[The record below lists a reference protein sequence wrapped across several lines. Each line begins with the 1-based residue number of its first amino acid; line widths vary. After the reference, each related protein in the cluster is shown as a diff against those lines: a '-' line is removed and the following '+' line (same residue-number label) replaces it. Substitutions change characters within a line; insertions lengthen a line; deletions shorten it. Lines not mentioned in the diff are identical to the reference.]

1 MIFGAVTK
9 RLYRS
14 ACRLD
19 PAGSGEQHR
28 KARFD
33 SDSFREVDMSDA
45 HTTPTPAPTP
55 TPTPAADPTGPMPPT
70 GNSRL
75 GAEALGTFW
84 LVLGGCGTAI
94 FGGDQ
99 VAIALA
105 FGLTV
110 LTGAYSLGHISGA
123 HFNPAVT
130 IGLATAKRF
139 DWKDVPGYVVAQVVG
154 GTVAGA
160 VLLLIANGL
169 DSFERDGGMATN
181 GYGDGG
187 YSLWAV
193 IIGEIV
199 FTAMFLYVI
208 LGATSRRATPAV
220 AGVTIGLCL
229 TLIHLVMIP
238 IDGTSVNPA
247 RSLGVA
253 WFGGGDGLAQVWVF
267 LLAPL
272 VGAAIAGISHAM
284 IVGEAD

>member
-1 MIFGAVTK
+1 MIFGAVTT

-28 KARFD
+28 KARYR

-45 HTTPTPAPTP
+45 TTTSTPTPG
-55 TPTPAADPTGPMPPT
+55 AAAPMPPT

-84 LVLGGCGTAI
+84 LVLGGCGTVI
-94 FGGDQ
+94 FAGQ
-99 VAIALA
+99 VDRVGVALA

-110 LTGAYSLGHISGA
+110 LTGAYALGHISGA

-130 IGLATAKRF
+130 IGLATARRF

-154 GTVAGA
+154 ATVAGA
-160 VLLLIANGL
+160 VLLLIANGV
-169 DSFERDGGMATN
+169 DGFDNDGGMATN

-193 IIGEIV
+193 IVAEIV

-253 WFGGGDGLAQVWVF
+253 WFGGGHALGQVWVF

-284 IVGEAD
+284 IVGEPD

>member
-1 MIFGAVTK
+1 
-9 RLYRS
+9 
-14 ACRLD
+14 
-19 PAGSGEQHR
+19 
-28 KARFD
+28 
-33 SDSFREVDMSDA
+33 MSDA
-45 HTTPTPAPTP
+45 NTIPS
-55 TPTPAADPTGPMPPT
+55 PAAGPAAPVPPT

-84 LVLGGCGTAI
+84 LVLGGCGTVVLA
-94 FGGDQ
+94 GQ
-99 VAIALA
+99 VDRVAVALA

-110 LTGAYSLGHISGA
+110 LTGAYALGHISGA

-139 DWKDVPGYVVAQVVG
+139 AWKDVPGYVIAQVLG
-154 GTVAGA
+154 GTAAGA
-160 VLLLIANGL
+160 VLLLLGNGI
-169 DSFERDGGMATN
+169 DGFDHDGGMATN

-193 IIGEIV
+193 IIGEVV

-208 LGATSRRATPAV
+208 LGATARRATPAV

-238 IDGTSVNPA
+238 VDGTSVNPA

-253 WFGGGDGLAQVWVF
+253 WFGGGHALGQVWVF

-272 VGAAIAGISHAM
+272 AGAAIAGATHAL
-284 IVGEAD
+284 ITGDAD

>member
-1 MIFGAVTK
+1 
-9 RLYRS
+9 
-14 ACRLD
+14 
-19 PAGSGEQHR
+19 
-28 KARFD
+28 
-33 SDSFREVDMSDA
+33 MSDA
-45 HTTPTPAPTP
+45 SIS
-55 TPTPAADPTGPMPPT
+55 TPAADPGVPVPVTG
-70 GNSRL
+70 GSRL

-94 FGGDQ
+94 YGGDH

-110 LTGAYSLGHISGA
+110 LTGAYALGHISGA

-130 IGLATAKRF
+130 LGLATAKRF
-139 DWKDVPGYVVAQVVG
+139 DWKDVPGYVAAQIVG
-154 GTVAGA
+154 ATIAGA
-160 VLLLIANGL
+160 VLLLIANGV
-169 DSFERDGGMATN
+169 DGFDNDGGMATN
-181 GYGDGG
+181 GYGDHSPGEFA
-187 YSLWAV
+187 LWSV
-193 IIGEIV
+193 IIAEIV

-229 TLIHLVMIP
+229 TLIHLVSIP

-253 WFGGGDGLAQVWVF
+253 WFGGGDAFAQVWVF

-272 VGAAIAGISHAM
+272 VGAAIAGVTHAL
-284 IVGEAD
+284 ITGEED

>member
-1 MIFGAVTK
+1 
-9 RLYRS
+9 
-14 ACRLD
+14 
-19 PAGSGEQHR
+19 
-28 KARFD
+28 
-33 SDSFREVDMSDA
+33 MSDL
-45 HTTPTPAPTP
+45 TTPPADTL
-55 TPTPAADPTGPMPPT
+55 PPT

-160 VLLLIANGL
+160 VLLMIA
-169 DSFERDGGMATN
+169 
-181 GYGDGG
+181 
-187 YSLWAV
+187 
-193 IIGEIV
+193 
-199 FTAMFLYVI
+199 
-208 LGATSRRATPAV
+208 
-220 AGVTIGLCL
+220 
-229 TLIHLVMIP
+229 
-238 IDGTSVNPA
+238 
-247 RSLGVA
+247 
-253 WFGGGDGLAQVWVF
+253 
-267 LLAPL
+267 
-272 VGAAIAGISHAM
+272 
-284 IVGEAD
+284 

>member
-1 MIFGAVTK
+1 MSETVN
-9 RLYRS
+9 
-14 ACRLD
+14 
-19 PAGSGEQHR
+19 PP
-28 KARFD
+28 
-33 SDSFREVDMSDA
+33 VD
-45 HTTPTPAPTP
+45 TL
-55 TPTPAADPTGPMPPT
+55 PPT

-84 LVLGGCGTAI
+84 LVLGGCGTAM
-94 FGGDQ
+94 FGGDL

-110 LTGAYSLGHISGA
+110 LTGAYALGHISGA

-130 IGLATAKRF
+130 VGLATAKRF
-139 DWKDVPGYVVAQVVG
+139 AWADVPGYVIAQVVG
-154 GTVAGA
+154 ATGAGA
-160 VLLLIANGL
+160 LLLLIANGR
-169 DSFERDGGMATN
+169 DDFHSDGGMATN
-181 GYGDGG
+181 GFGDHSPAG
-187 YSLWAV
+187 YALWSV
-193 IIGEIV
+193 IIAEIV

-229 TLIHLVMIP
+229 TLIHLVSIP

-272 VGAAIAGISHAM
+272 VGAAIAGLSHVM
-284 IVGEAD
+284 ITGEAE

>member
-1 MIFGAVTK
+1 
-9 RLYRS
+9 
-14 ACRLD
+14 
-19 PAGSGEQHR
+19 
-28 KARFD
+28 
-33 SDSFREVDMSDA
+33 MSEA
-45 HTTPTPAPTP
+45 TPNPTPDPV
-55 TPTPAADPTGPMPPT
+55 PAAEPAAGPVLPVPPT

-84 LVLGGCGTAI
+84 LVLGGAGTAVY
-94 FGGDQ
+94 GGDR
-99 VAIALA
+99 VAIAFA

-110 LTGAYSLGHISGA
+110 LTGAYALGHISGA

-139 DWKDVPGYVVAQVVG
+139 AWKDVPGYVVAQVVG

-169 DSFERDGGMATN
+169 DGFDNDGGMATN
-181 GYGDGG
+181 GFGDGG

-238 IDGTSVNPA
+238 VDGTSVNPA

-253 WFGGGDGLAQVWVF
+253 WFGGGHALGQVWVF

-284 IVGEAD
+284 IVGESD